1 MLTEG
6 RGLLPQHF
14 GSYIAAGFVNAQGMP
29 RSALLETAAQRQS
42 RRGVVHCTGQA
53 EEVTGHIVMTVIVD
67 TWRLLWRFGPMDRRL
82 TFDFGKNQGLGSVDS
97 SAHDPSTVSL
107 CALAS
112 PSHKAISF
120 SLATDVFLASCVAAC
135 RAECGQT

>member
-1 MLTEG
+1 MTFWHLSGPYSTMLTEG

-82 TFDFGKNQGLGSVDS
+82 TFDFGKNQGLGSVDR
-97 SAHDPSTVSL
+97 SAHDPSTVSV
-107 CALAS
+107 CALA
-112 PSHKAISF
+112 
-120 SLATDVFLASCVAAC
+120 LASR
-135 RAECGQT
+135 RAVQIQLGS